1 MSQEIVLV
9 VASLVSGVISGVMG
23 MIGGI
28 VLLSVMTLYFS
39 AAEAIPLH
47 GVVQFFSN
55 LSRVFF
61 HWAVIKKEIMLYF
74 AVGVALGSFLG
85 SQVVVDIPRLVYD
98 LILGILILLITW
110 LPKFGLGLGKG
121 NLLYGLI
128 GAFGGFVSLFVGAIG
143 QLMGAFFLREKLGR
157 EGLIGTQACCQ
168 VIVHFAK
175 VVTFV
180 LLGFAVSQY
189 ASLLIAMTLASFL
202 GNYIATFLLEKIP
215 EAVFLK
221 VFKILVTI
229 LAVRMVLAALL
240 QL

>member
-110 LPKFGLGLGKG
+110 LDKQQTHEHS
-121 NLLYGLI
+121 
-128 GAFGGFVSLFVGAIG
+128 GGP
-143 QLMGAFFLREKLGR
+143 
-157 EGLIGTQACCQ
+157 TQERSNRSGHPHDE
-168 VIVHFAK
+168 IHDW
-175 VVTFV
+175 
-180 LLGFAVSQY
+180 SQ
-189 ASLLIAMTLASFL
+189 T
-202 GNYIATFLLEKIP
+202 
-215 EAVFLK
+215 
-221 VFKILVTI
+221 
-229 LAVRMVLAALL
+229 
-240 QL
+240 